1 MTAPRLYG
9 ILAEFDSP
17 TSLTHAAHAA
27 HEAGYRRMDG
37 YSPFPIE
44 ELPEALGKPKTRM
57 AYIVLAGGL
66 FGCFGGYFLQYW
78 CSAVTYPLNIGG
90 RPFHSWPAFIPVTFE
105 CTILGAALAGVFGML
120 AVNGLPR
127 PHHPLFAMPR
137 FGLAT
142 RDRFFLCIEARDAK
156 FDREATARFLADLH
170 ARDVVEVPLD

>member
-9 ILAEFDSP
+9 ILAEFANP
-17 TSLTHAAHAA
+17 TDLTHAAHAA

-44 ELPEALGKPKTRM
+44 ELPEALGRPKTRM

-66 FGCFGGYFLQYW
+66 LGCFGGYFLQYW
-78 CSAVTYPLNIGG
+78 SATSAYPMNIGG
-90 RPFHSWPAFIPVTFE
+90 RPLHSWPSFIPVTFE

-127 PHHPLFAMPR
+127 PHHPLFGVQR

-142 RDRFFLCIEARDAK
+142 RDRFFLCIEARDRK
-156 FDREATARFLADLH
+156 FDRESTSRFLAELH
-170 ARDVVEVPLD
+170 PKSVVEVPLD

>member
-1 MTAPRLYG
+1 MSEPRLYG

-17 TSLTHAAHAA
+17 TELTHAAHAA

-57 AYIVLAGGL
+57 AYIVLAGGVI
-66 FGCFGGYFLQYW
+66 GCLSGYLLQYW
-78 CSAVTYPLNIGG
+78 SATIAYPLNVGG

-105 CTILGAALAGVFGML
+105 CTILGASLFGVFGML

-142 RDRFFLCIEARDAK
+142 RDRFFLCIEARDRK
-156 FDREATARFLADLH
+156 FDRQETARFLADLH
-170 ARDVVEVPLD
+170 AHDIAEVPLD

>member
-1 MTAPRLYG
+1 MSEPRLYG

-17 TSLTHAAHAA
+17 TELTHAAHAA

-66 FGCFGGYFLQYW
+66 VGCFGGYLLQYW
-78 CSAVTYPLNIGG
+78 SAAIAYPLNIGG

-105 CTILGAALAGVFGML
+105 CTVLGASLFGVFGML

-142 RDRFFLCIEARDAK
+142 RDRFFLCIEARDRK
-156 FDREATARFLADLH
+156 FDRQGTAQFLADLH
-170 ARDVVEVPLD
+170 AHDIVEVPLD